1 MYPDNTR
8 GKPDMVDN
16 FLMIVLRR
24 RFEAIIRDM
33 VNALFKSG
41 RSGVL
46 NTAMDFSCSI
56 TDAKFQSI
64 SAAIGLPVHTGAI
77 DLIPRVVA
85 ERYGNKIAKG
95 DCFANNDGYLGNTH
109 CADFTLCV
117 PVFFGGRIRFY
128 AIARA
133 HFADMGFPTPTTY
146 GADAFDRYQE
156 GLQLP
161 CVRIQNDYE
170 DVSEVVDIC
179 RANIRAPEQF
189 YGDYKACLAAVR
201 TGEMRIEEMCEKY
214 GADLIEEFV
223 EEFQAYAERMAV
235 TAIAKLPA
243 GKVEGT
249 YFYETDLPEYPE
261 GIPVHAEIDVD
272 PSNGKIRIDLTR
284 NVDNVPLGI
293 NMTES
298 TTLAS
303 CRMATLNILGSE
315 IPRCSGA
322 FRCIEVTMREGAV
335 IGKPKMPAATCAATS
350 NLCSA
355 FASHLHAL
363 YAKLEP
369 GLGSAYG
376 TVGVPA
382 SASVISGRD
391 PRYGDKEYVNQILM
405 GYWGGPATGKSDG
418 WLTCGSASTQGAI
431 SQSSVEVSELQH
443 PIIVEKLSIRQDS
456 SGAGQFQGSPGA
468 TISFYAN
475 KASVRFI
482 FYSGSREIPPRGVRG
497 GKNAAPTMAWLERQ
511 DGTRELLPNNG
522 NILLQPGERLHSESC
537 GGGGYGDPSL
547 RDPERVKHDLR
558 EGWISQEFA
567 EQHYGLNR

>member
-1 MYPDNTR
+1 MI
-8 GKPDMVDN
+8 DN

-46 NTAMDFSCSI
+46 NTAMDFSCSV

-64 SAAIGLPVHTGAI
+64 SVAIGLPVHTGAI

-85 ERYGNKIAKG
+85 ERYGADMVPG
-95 DCFANNDGYLGNTH
+95 DCFANNDGYLGNSH

-117 PVFFGGRIRFY
+117 PMFFGGKVRFY

-161 CVRIQNDYE
+161 CVRIQRDYND
-170 DVSEVVDIC
+170 VREVVDIC
-179 RANIRAPEQF
+179 KANIRAPEQF

-201 TGEMRIEEMCEKY
+201 TGEKRLEDLCEKY
-214 GADLIEEFV
+214 GADVIEKFV
-223 EEFQAYAERMAV
+223 EEFQSYAEAM
-235 TAIAKLPA
+235 TADAIRALPK

-249 YFYETDLPEYPE
+249 YYYETDLPDYPN
-261 GIPVHAEIDVD
+261 GLPLHAQIDVD
-272 PSNGKIRIDLTR
+272 PEAGVISIDLTK
-284 NVDNVPLGI
+284 NVNNVPLGI
-293 NMTES
+293 NLTES

-303 CRMATLNILGSE
+303 CRMATLNVLGAE

-322 FRCIEVTMREGAV
+322 FRRVHVKMREGAV
-335 IGKPKMPAATCAATS
+335 IGKPKHPAATSAATS

-363 YAKLEP
+363 YASLAP
-369 GLGSAYG
+369 GLGSGYG

-382 SASVISGRD
+382 SAAVISGRD
-391 PRYGDKEYVNQILM
+391 PRYDGKEYVNQILM
-405 GYWGGPATGKSDG
+405 GYWGGPATSKSDG
-418 WLTCGSASTQGAI
+418 WLTYGSASTQGAI
-431 SQSSVEVSELQH
+431 CQSSAEVSELQH
-443 PIIVEKLSIRQDS
+443 PIIVEKLAIRQDS
-456 SGAGQFQGSPGA
+456 GGAGQFQGGPGA
-468 TISFYAN
+468 DVVFYAH
-475 KASVRFI
+475 KAPVRFV
-482 FYSGSREIPPRGVRG
+482 FYSGSRKFPPQGVQG
-497 GKNAAPTMAWLERQ
+497 GGSGAATYAWRENAEGQR
-511 DGTRELLPNNG
+511 DLLGNNG
-522 NILLQPGERLHSESC
+522 DLWLQPGERLISYSC
-537 GGGGYGDPSL
+537 GGGGYGDPAL
-547 RDPERVKHDLR
+547 RAKERVEVDLR
-558 EGWISQEFA
+558 EGWISAEFA
-567 EQHYGLNR
+567 ARHYTPAS

>member
-1 MYPDNTR
+1 MI
-8 GKPDMVDN
+8 DN

-56 TDAKFQSI
+56 TDSKFQSI
-64 SAAIGLPVHTGAI
+64 SVAIGLPVHTGAI
-77 DLIPRVVA
+77 DLIPRVTA
-85 ERYGNKIAKG
+85 ELYGTDIAPG

-146 GADAFDRYQE
+146 GADAADRFQE

-161 CVRIQNDYE
+161 CVRIQKGYD
-170 DVSEVVDIC
+170 DVREVVDIC

-201 TGEMRIEEMCEKY
+201 TGEKRLEELCDKY
-214 GADLIEEFV
+214 GADLLEEFV
-223 EEFQAYAERMAV
+223 EEFQSYAERMTAS
-235 TAIAKLPA
+235 AIARLP
-243 GKVEGT
+243 GGRVEGT
-249 YFYETDLPEYPE
+249 CYYETDLPEYPE
-261 GIPVHAEIDVD
+261 GIPIHAAIKVD
-272 PSNGKIRIDLTR
+272 PEAGRINIDLTG
-284 NVDNVPLGI
+284 NIDNVPLGV

-303 CRMATLNILGSE
+303 CRMSALNVLGAD

-322 FRCIEVTMREGAV
+322 FRRIGVTMREGAV
-335 IGKPKMPAATCAATS
+335 IGKPRKPAATCAATS

-363 YAKLEP
+363 YAQLGA
-369 GLGSAYG
+369 GLGSAYS

-391 PRYGDKEYVNQILM
+391 PRYDDKEYVNQVLM
-405 GYWGGPATGKSDG
+405 GYWGGPATAKSDG
-418 WLTCGSASTQGAI
+418 WLTYGSASTQGAVW
-431 SQSSVEVSELQH
+431 QSSVEVSELQH
-443 PIIVEKLSIRQDS
+443 PIIVEKLAIRQDS
-456 SGAGQFQGSPGA
+456 GGAGQFQGGPGA
-468 TISFYAN
+468 SITFYAH
-475 KASVRFI
+475 KAPVRFI
-482 FYSGSREIPPRGVRG
+482 FYSGSHKIPPRGVRG
-497 GKNAAPTMAWLERQ
+497 GGDAAPTNAWLERVP
-511 DGTRELLPNNG
+511 GERELLPNNG
-522 NILLQPGERLHSESC
+522 NILLLPGQRLHSDSC
-537 GGGGYGDPSL
+537 GGGGYGDPAE
-547 RDPERVKHDLR
+547 RDPARIEHDLR
-558 EGWISQEFA
+558 EGWISPVFA
-567 EQHYGLNR
+567 AQHYGAAR